1 MMFRLSALALCT
13 VLSLTVLLA
22 QDRPSPAT
30 RPRLV
35 VMLVVDQLRTD
46 YLENYGRHFTGGL
59 KRLRD
64 EGAWFP
70 RGAYP
75 YLGTVTCAG
84 HSTIGTGSFPYRH
97 GMVLNRWWDRAESR
111 PRNCTDDPAAK
122 NIAHGGTSNGRDS
135 AANLMAPALAD
146 VLRREHR
153 GRSASVSLKARSAIG
168 LSGKGMAPVL
178 WQERLMP
185 VTSSAFADGPLDWV
199 TAFAAANPVSADAGK
214 TWERM
219 LPRDAYLG
227 EDDVK
232 GERFPTGWSATF
244 PHPIGEPAAQ
254 LEAQWQRSPL
264 ADEYLGRLAAQAV
277 ETLKLGQGEGIDFLG
292 VSFSTLDLVGHQFG
306 PDSHEVQDIVFRL
319 DATIG
324 RLMAAL
330 DARLGKGGYVLGLSA
345 DHGVSTLT
353 ERTGGGRHLSAELAA
368 TIDKALA
375 PHLGVGKHVI
385 HGEYTDVYLAP
396 GILDKVKT
404 TPAAWTAIREALL
417 ALPGIAHVYRSD
429 EVATPEARASQDP
442 VRRAAALSHFPA
454 RSGDIIIVPKENWL
468 FSSAAATHGTLYAY
482 DQRVPVILFGPGV
495 RATLSDAPATPAD
508 LAPSLAAL
516 AGVGFETPDG
526 KVLIA
531 AAAPAGR

>member
-1 MMFRLSALALCT
+1 MMFRLPALALCA
-13 VLSLTVLLA
+13 VLSLAVLGA
-22 QDRPSPAT
+22 QDRPSPAAP
-30 RPRLV
+30 PRLI

-64 EGAWFP
+64 EGAWFR

-97 GMVLNRWWDRAESR
+97 GMVLNRWWDRAEGR
-111 PRNCTDDPAAK
+111 ARNCTDDPAVK
-122 NIAHGGTSNGRDS
+122 NIAHGGSSNGRDS
-135 AANLMAPALAD
+135 AASQMVPTLAE
-146 VLRREHR
+146 VLRRDHR
-153 GRSASVSLKARSAIG
+153 GRSAAVSLKARSAVG
-168 LSGKGMAPVL
+168 LSGKGKAPVL
-178 WQERLMP
+178 WQERMML
-185 VTSSAFADGPLDWV
+185 VTSSAFADGPIDWV
-199 TAFAAANPVSADAGK
+199 TAFATANPVSADAGK

-219 LPRDAYLG
+219 LPIDAYVG
-227 EDDVK
+227 EDDGK
-232 GERFPTGWSATF
+232 GERFPPGWTATF
-244 PHPIGEPAAQ
+244 PHPVGEPAAQ
-254 LEAQWQRSPL
+254 LEAQWQRTPL
-264 ADEYLGRLAAQAV
+264 ADEYLARLALQAV
-277 ETLKLGQGEGIDFLG
+277 DTLKLGQGEGIDLLG

-368 TIDKALA
+368 TIDRALE
-375 PHLGVGKHVI
+375 PHLGAGKHVV

-396 GILDKVKT
+396 GVFDKVRT

-429 EVATPEARASQDP
+429 EVATEEARRSDDP

-482 DQRVPVILFGPGV
+482 DQRVPVMLFGAGV
-495 RATLSDAPATPAD
+495 SASLSDAPATPAD
-508 LAPSLAAL
+508 IAPSLAAL
-516 AGVGFETPDG
+516 AGVRFEAPDG
-526 KVLIA
+526 RALIE
-531 AAAPAGR
+531 APARR